1 MWFRLLVV
9 CICMCSVS
17 ACLTSPDVPTGPG
30 EVASAS
36 PSTFDWKPRKPLPQA
51 TMSAEERDRLT
62 QEFLARAAKE
72 SQIEHPPQV
81 AAQRWIYPEEIGA
94 VWVPCMQKAGFNASS
109 SAGGRGYV
117 ADMGSLSQKEAF
129 DLAVYKC
136 KATYPLDPRADN
148 STWTRAQH
156 EVAYEYLTTFL
167 IPCLRKIGANPADA
181 PSLAVYLSDPGWEY
195 PDPGSSEK
203 MELWYST
210 CPIDPPTA
218 AILGDS

>member
-1 MWFRLLVV
+1 MWFRLLAV
-9 CICMCSVS
+9 CMCIYTLSGCV
-17 ACLTSPDVPTGPG
+17 TSPSVTTTPDG
-30 EVASAS
+30 VASAS
-36 PSTFDWKPRKPLPQA
+36 PSTIHWKPSKPLPQA
-51 TMSAEERDRLT
+51 TMSAGERDRLT
-62 QEFLARAAKE
+62 QEFLVQAAKE
-72 SQIEHPPQV
+72 SQIDHPPEV
-81 AAQRWIYPEEIGA
+81 AVLRWIYPEEIGA
-94 VWVPCMQKAGFNASS
+94 VWVPCMQKAGFTASS

-117 ADMGSLSQKEAF
+117 ADMGSRSQQQAF
-129 DLAVYKC
+129 DLAVYTC

-167 IPCLRKIGANPADA
+167 IPCLRRIGANPADA
-181 PSLAVYLSDPGWEY
+181 PSLPVYLSDPRWEY

-218 AILGDS
+218 AILGDG